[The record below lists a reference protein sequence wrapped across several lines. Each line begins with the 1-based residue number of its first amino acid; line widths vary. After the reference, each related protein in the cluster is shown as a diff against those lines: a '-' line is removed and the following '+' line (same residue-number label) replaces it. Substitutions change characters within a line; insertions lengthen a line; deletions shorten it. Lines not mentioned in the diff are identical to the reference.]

1 MNNKLITLHNKP
13 TNRPSSLSTPPLPP
27 SIETRRG
34 RISQKT
40 EKNTF
45 SPDKKVLKNTD
56 IWYIREKGGGIVGRF
71 SRCSNR
77 PMAVLDVSQGGRGGR
92 GGSRFR
98 RGASISAF
106 ICERGRN
113 KRTSAGAR
121 WIISAQKMKVVRR
134 YLLQA
139 WSPPSDLPRPLFFPP
154 SPSLSAPR
162 ALASTQ
168 FRLYRNFIGPFSLAE
183 RE

>member
-1 MNNKLITLHNKP
+1 M
-13 TNRPSSLSTPPLPP
+13 
-27 SIETRRG
+27 
-34 RISQKT
+34 
-40 EKNTF
+40 
-45 SPDKKVLKNTD
+45 KVSKNTD
-56 IWYIREKGGGIVGRF
+56 MIREKGGGREEIVGRF
-71 SRCSNR
+71 SRCSNQ
-77 PMAVLDVSQGGRGGR
+77 PMAVLDISQEGEGWVW
-92 GGSRFR
+92 GSRFR

-154 SPSLSAPR
+154 SRTLSFSPSLFAPR